1 MPILGFIGTVSG
13 LSGAIGGF
21 GAALSSDAS
30 VASLKDS
37 LAPVTGNLGIAFDT
51 TFVALVFAMT
61 TQILVTV
68 LRKSE
73 ERFLDECRDYAHVN
87 IISRLRI
94 EKVGEVDG
102 TVGTEAK

>member
-1 MPILGFIGTVSG
+1 
-13 LSGAIGGF
+13 
-21 GAALSSDAS
+21 
-30 VASLKDS
+30 
-37 LAPVTGNLGIAFDT
+37 
-51 TFVALVFAMT
+51 MT

-94 EKVGEVDG
+94 EKAGEVDG